1 MNHHPLAKNKA
12 KNHYYFLPL
21 ILGLIGMLF
30 HGVLGHKVYVG
41 NVNKSDMESI
51 TKSLS
56 LVSWHIFTIF
66 LFVGSVTLFYIAYN
80 PDFAIAAYPVIGVN
94 LLGAILFVSLGIGK
108 HGGLLKLPGAYLMG
122 STALLAWLGI

>member
-1 MNHHPLAKNKA
+1 MDYWL
-12 KNHYYFLPL
+12 L
-21 ILGLIGMLF
+21 ISGAVISLIGMLF

-66 LFVGSVTLFYIAYN
+66 LSVGAVILFYIAYN